1 MPRKKKIRR
10 SAICWRQNIPS
21 SAAVLRAHAPCA
33 MAVDVEA
40 ARRLAPGKKERA
52 KPAKAKGGLRKTEG
66 DAPSGKEKPAR
77 SFAKASRSFSADPKR
92 APQRPARGGGK
103 PPRPPREAKKGVVE
117 DASARRA
124 SSQPSGPSGPL
135 GVSPNELVA
144 GLAGSLA
151 MCVVSGV
158 SKLVRRKLSPGGGA
172 AADPEQARGK
182 DLSAEERAKL
192 DAVKAELRDALA
204 QLREQRKSMDHLQK
218 QNKEMARE
226 NELLKVA
233 AANATAASRRA
244 EAPKDVASRSGSPS
258 GPLSTRA
265 SPVCSAP
272 ASPEA
277 DRDADRDASSGDT
290 DAIIARMLHPPLEA
304 NADEA
309 ARASRALAARALL
322 GVLGAHPSSSTGKQ
336 FEASAPRGEAGDET
350 GSSRRGHAVR
360 LEPAEGTAR
369 KNAEES
375 IGDAFAAQED
385 AWAGVP
391 RGSPGAGSEY
401 DDARSARSAASG
413 FSGISDLST
422 LSAAE
427 ALLSR
432 MRARH
437 VLMARIKNH
446 R

>member
-1 MPRKKKIRR
+1 M
-10 SAICWRQNIPS
+10 
-21 SAAVLRAHAPCA
+21 
-33 MAVDVEA
+33 
-40 ARRLAPGKKERA
+40 
-52 KPAKAKGGLRKTEG
+52 
-66 DAPSGKEKPAR
+66 
-77 SFAKASRSFSADPKR
+77 
-92 APQRPARGGGK
+92 
-103 PPRPPREAKKGVVE
+103 
-117 DASARRA
+117 
-124 SSQPSGPSGPL
+124 
-135 GVSPNELVA
+135 SPNELVA

-151 MCVVSGV
+151 MCVVSGA
-158 SKLVRRKLSPGGGA
+158 SKLVRRKFSPGGRA
-172 AADPEQARGK
+172 ATGSEKAQRK

-204 QLREQRKSMDHLQK
+204 QLREQRKSMDHLRK

-226 NELLKVA
+226 NQLLKVA
-233 AANATAASRRA
+233 AANAAAASRR
-244 EAPKDVASRSGSPS
+244 DNIASRSGSPS

-265 SPVCSAP
+265 SPECSAP
-272 ASPEA
+272 ASPEP
-277 DRDADRDASSGDT
+277 DAEASAVGVVSDPASGDPS
-290 DAIIARMLHPPLEA
+290 AIVARLLHPPLEA

-309 ARASRALAARALL
+309 ARASRALAARVLC
-322 GVLGAHPSSSTGKQ
+322 GVLGIRPSPSARD
-336 FEASAPRGEAGDET
+336 EAF
-350 GSSRRGHAVR
+350 SRRDNDEAREDESATVFGLAR
-360 LEPAEGTAR
+360 GGASRALEPPERPTHA
-369 KNAEES
+369 S
-375 IGDAFAAQED
+375 MGDAFASQED

-391 RGSPGAGSEY
+391 RGSPGAGSEH

>member
-1 MPRKKKIRR
+1 
-10 SAICWRQNIPS
+10 
-21 SAAVLRAHAPCA
+21 

-226 NELLKVA
+226 NQLLKVA
-233 AANATAASRRA
+233 AANAAAASRR
-244 EAPKDVASRSGSPS
+244 DNIASRSGSPS

-265 SPVCSAP
+265 SPECSAP
-272 ASPEA
+272 ASPEP
-277 DRDADRDASSGDT
+277 DAEASAVGVVSDPASGDPS
-290 DAIIARMLHPPLEA
+290 AIVARLLHPPLEA

-309 ARASRALAARALL
+309 ARASRALAARVLR
-322 GVLGAHPSSSTGKQ
+322 GVLGARPSP
-336 FEASAPRGEAGDET
+336 SARDAAF
-350 GSSRRGHAVR
+350 SRRDDDEAREDERATVFGLAR
-360 LEPAEGTAR
+360 GGASRALEPPERPTHA
-369 KNAEES
+369 S
-375 IGDAFAAQED
+375 MGDAFASQED

-391 RGSPGAGSEY
+391 RGSPGAGSEH